1 MSRAYSVDAA
11 DVAAPRPALAYGGGG
26 RLRVSPYARITPKPM
41 LEYNKVVC
49 KYVLQLQW
57 P

>member
-1 MSRAYSVDAA
+1 MLQMWRLQGQ
-11 DVAAPRPALAYGGGG
+11 RWRMGGG